1 MSECEHFTIP
11 GFTTQS
17 GITFEATIAY
27 KTYGK
32 LSPSKDN
39 AIVLPTFYGGR
50 HTETEYFMDP
60 GRALDLAKYF
70 VVVPNMFGN
79 GLSSSPS
86 NTAPPI
92 GRGAW
97 PDVSLYDNVTCQHQL
112 ITEHLGIERLRL
124 VAGFSMG
131 GMQTFQWGAMYAD
144 MIDAIAPIC
153 AAAKT
158 SPHNRLMIE
167 GPTSALRADV
177 AFNDGWYE
185 SVPMKGMLAFGRIY
199 AGWLFS
205 QTFFR
210 EELYKNVPLDSIED
224 TVRWLQGYFLNNDA
238 NDLLAM
244 ARTWH
249 IGDISVNPKFDGDF
263 VAALAAIKCRAI
275 VMPCE
280 TDLYFRV
287 PDNELEVA
295 RMPAAELRPI
305 PSPWG
310 HAAGMGVNPR
320 DNDFIDA
327 ALRELLNEA

>member
-11 GFTTQS
+11 GFATQS
-17 GITFEATIAY
+17 GITFDATIAY

-32 LSPSKDN
+32 LSPNKDN

-50 HTETEYFMDP
+50 HTETEYFMDT
-60 GRALDLAKYF
+60 GRALDPAKYF
-70 VVVPNMFGN
+70 IVVPNMFGN
-79 GLSSSPS
+79 GMSSSPS

-158 SPHNRLMIE
+158 SPHNQLMIE
-167 GPTSALRADV
+167 GSTSALRADV

-185 SVPMKGMLAFGRIY
+185 SVPMKGMLAFGRVY

-210 EELYKNVPLDSIED
+210 EELYKNVPLDSVED

-249 IGDISVNPKFDGDF
+249 IGDISVNPKFNGDF
-263 VAALAAIKCRAI
+263 AAALAAIKCRAI
-275 VMPCE
+275 VMPSE